1 MSFWAS
7 RDLKVTLKTPPQ
19 PSSQPHPRHHPRGQ
33 LLIGHRQGARIAGHA
48 NLLESA
54 RATSPGRMP
63 RASQVYPARFST
75 VAFGGYACCAAGT
88 TQLPPKRRGP
98 PAPYGASAE
107 SRAIC
112 SLASTAGSLNRAKG
126 LIGSPPS
133 RQLAASTWEGAT
145 PRRRAHAVSAIAI
158 QTRGCRLL
166 ACLPVYSSITHSA
179 SPRMTSA
186 ECDVSYEAPGA
197 GSLRDSS
204 VVRLPCSQEVRAV
217 WWR

>member
-1 MSFWAS
+1 MRESLDTQTFWNPPELRPLGACRGHRRCTQLAS
-7 RDLKVTLKTPPQ
+7 RRSRSEATRAAQ
-19 PSSQPHPRHHPRGQ
+19 PEQRSS
-33 LLIGHRQGARIAGHA
+33 
-48 NLLESA
+48 
-54 RATSPGRMP
+54 
-63 RASQVYPARFST
+63 
-75 VAFGGYACCAAGT
+75 
-88 TQLPPKRRGP
+88 RRREKGV
-98 PAPYGASAE
+98 PAPYKVPAE